1 MVNFIENPNKI
12 YNDEISFSKYFNI
25 IKNEKKLVIFLALI
39 ASLFGVGYSLIKK
52 PIWKGNF
59 QIVVKDKNLS
69 TTSSRNISNS
79 LNPLAGL
86 KIAGEKQTKLEILK
100 SPSVLKPIYEIAK
113 INDPK
118 LNLTFDKWVRKKLKI
133 KYQLGTDVLMVDYQ
147 HSDKGHILFTLK
159 KIQERFQS
167 YSVSS
172 RQKEISESIK
182 FLKNKKKI
190 LSEKY
195 ENSLAE
201 FNKFS
206 IENGLGN
213 VDGFIKLTKI
223 NDSSSNSGQGLD
235 LNLKSNNNFEKDSFL
250 SPNTS
255 SVNFSQSNK
264 AGQRYALQFETL
276 EQYEARYENLSSKL
290 KPNSQTIIDLKKDI
304 ENLKKALERPNQI
317 LIKYKNLE
325 ATANR
330 NQALLYD
337 VINNLELSKLEQ
349 IKKLIPWE
357 VISQPTIDELR
368 VSPKRKQIV
377 LSSFLVSLLLSS
389 IIALIR
395 DKKKG
400 IIFEKEDFERSLNL
414 KFDDSLDA
422 KNLNLNTII
431 LKKYLKDLKNGEN
444 TAILNLKDDDI
455 DNKKYKYFR
464 DDFKA
469 KFISL
474 KKIEELENFENIVVI
489 ANSGKIKSKNLYIIG
504 KYLKVYKDNIKAL
517 FFTAHS

>member
-1 MVNFIENPNKI
+1 MDNFIENTNKKN
-12 YNDEISFSKYFNI
+12 NDEISFGKYFNI
-25 IKNEKKLVIFLALI
+25 IKNEQRLVIFLALI
-39 ASLFGVGYSLIKK
+39 ASLFGLGYSLIKK
-52 PIWKGNF
+52 PIWRGNF
-59 QIVVKDKNLS
+59 QIVVQDKNS
-69 TTSSRNISNS
+69 SSTSSRSINSS

-100 SPSVLKPIYEIAK
+100 SASVLKPVYEIVK
-113 INDPK
+113 INNPN
-118 LNLTFDKWVRKKLKI
+118 LNLTFDKWVRKKLNI
-133 KYQLGTDVLMVDYQ
+133 KYKMGTDVLIVVYKN
-147 HSDKGHILFTLK
+147 SDKEHILFTLK
-159 KIQERFQS
+159 KIQKRFQD

-182 FLKNKKKI
+182 FLNNKKII
-190 LSEKY
+190 LSKKY
-195 ENSLAE
+195 EKSLAE

-223 NDSSSNSGQGLD
+223 NESSSTSGQALD
-235 LNLKSNNNFEKDSFL
+235 LNLKSNNNFEKNNFL
-250 SPNTS
+250 SPNTNS
-255 SVNFSQSNK
+255 FNFSPSK
-264 AGQRYALQFETL
+264 AGQRYALQFDTL
-276 EQYEARYENLSSKL
+276 ERYEARYENLSSKL

-330 NQALLYD
+330 NQVLLYD

-357 VISQPTIDELR
+357 IISPPTIDELR

-377 LSSFLVSLLLSS
+377 LTSFLGSLLLSS
-389 IIALIR
+389 IIALIKN
-395 DKKKG
+395 KKKG

-422 KNLNLNTII
+422 KNLNLNTIM
-431 LKKYLKDLKNGEN
+431 LKKYLNDQKNGEN
-444 TAILNLKDDDI
+444 IAILNLKDDDI

-464 DDFKA
+464 DDFKV

-474 KKIEELENFENIVVI
+474 KKLEELENFECIVVI
-489 ANSGKIKSKNLYIIG
+489 ANSGKFRSKNLYIIS
-504 KYLKVYKDNIKAL
+504 KYLKVYKGNIKAL
-517 FFTAHS
+517 FFAENN